1 MSLLNSLMRNIRITE
16 RDFGRMESKMILH
29 TIISPADIFYKEPEP
44 QAVKKDVFSTDPYF
58 YLDKCENYNRNI
70 FKKKNKII

>member
-1 MSLLNSLMRNIRITE
+1 
-16 RDFGRMESKMILH
+16 MILH